1 MNSRGVFSRST
12 SVPPYKGIDTLR
24 KWIKTVADGEYAGV
38 EKTIVDKLV
47 EMNDHVIDLEMA
59 IPAWKQPKV
68 AVRMDL
74 VAIENGK
81 VVFWEAKTVDDSRIR
96 CRTDFEEDKF
106 PHVLKQLSE
115 YRIFLDQDCHREQVG
130 RVYQKTAELLVN
142 LRELADKIGP
152 TLALGD
158 SIKDASKADK
168 LEVERQAALVVVD
181 LPPYNQREDKK
192 GAWASWKAS
201 YEGKLLGKIPMLVLR
216 SPGSLV
222 FPGAK

>member
-1 MNSRGVFSRST
+1 
-12 SVPPYKGIDTLR
+12 
-24 KWIKTVADGEYAGV
+24 
-38 EKTIVDKLV
+38 
-47 EMNDHVIDLEMA
+47 
-59 IPAWKQPKV
+59 
-68 AVRMDL
+68 MDL

-96 CRTDFEEDKF
+96 CRAEFEEDKF

-115 YRIFLDQDCHREQVG
+115 YRIFLDQDWHREQVG
-130 RVYQKTAELLVN
+130 RAYQKAAGLLVN

-158 SIKDASKADK
+158 SIKDARKADK

-201 YEGKLLGKIPMLVLR
+201 HEGKLLGKIPMLVLR
-216 SPGSLV
+216 SPGGLV